1 MERKIRI
8 PVMEDNEI
16 TKWYETIKPIVNY
29 KTDETLKLNSV
40 YLRELTEEELSNIS
54 YTWLT
59 KENYADKVDYSK
71 LSVLADVK
79 MLHRWSYYG
88 YFKPSVGEIIR
99 QIPKK
104 MLEKVVAF
112 EIIYSPDDWSD
123 FNLFKEE
130 FDESYHVS
138 VVRLYQAKDDSNIA
152 AEKIMTEYPSKEDTV
167 PPIGMSDEE
176 FHQLKDLIY
185 RRTNNISDIEG
196 IAAKVLENRKEKL
209 KTIEE
214 RKKTSDEHYKK
225 RVEHY
230 AKLILDVFDASNLE
244 EDSDLLVWKIEVEY
258 VSKEKLKCSVS
269 FLKTDEEDWQSIAN
283 LEKWEHPEK
292 VKRVIGAMKIVEA
305 CEPTPTI
312 ISDIFECFIQSD
324 TISSKYVLERFGG
337 DRLKI
342 SFYDPSEEE

>member
-1 MERKIRI
+1 MSTEFGRTNVTINNIANARRFFMERKIRI
-8 PVMEDNEI
+8 PVMEDDEI

-40 YLRELTEEELSNIS
+40 YLRPLTEEELSNIS

-59 KENYADKVDYSK
+59 KENYADEVDYSK

-79 MLHRWSYYG
+79 MLHSWSYYG

-152 AEKIMTEYPSKEDTV
+152 AEKVMTEYPSKEDTV
-167 PPIGMSDEE
+167 PTIGMLDEE
-176 FHQLKDLIY
+176 FHQLRDLIY
-185 RRTNNISDIEG
+185 R
-196 IAAKVLENRKEKL
+196 
-209 KTIEE
+209 
-214 RKKTSDEHYKK
+214 KK
-225 RVEHY
+225 
-230 AKLILDVFDASNLE
+230 
-244 EDSDLLVWKIEVEY
+244 
-258 VSKEKLKCSVS
+258 
-269 FLKTDEEDWQSIAN
+269 
-283 LEKWEHPEK
+283 
-292 VKRVIGAMKIVEA
+292 
-305 CEPTPTI
+305 
-312 ISDIFECFIQSD
+312 
-324 TISSKYVLERFGG
+324 
-337 DRLKI
+337 
-342 SFYDPSEEE
+342 